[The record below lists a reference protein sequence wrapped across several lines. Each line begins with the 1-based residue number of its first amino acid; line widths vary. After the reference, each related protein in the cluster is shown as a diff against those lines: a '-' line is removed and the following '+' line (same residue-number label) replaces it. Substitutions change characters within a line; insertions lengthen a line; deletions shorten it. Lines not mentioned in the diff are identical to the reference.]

1 MMSCCKVNR
10 NARGTC
16 QQTGARHLAP
26 RISSSVRHR
35 ISHSLRYLL
44 STGLLLAT
52 LAAQASQDK
61 LHEQGEFILRA
72 AGCVG
77 CHTDVDND
85 GALLAGGRALKTP
98 FGTFYSPNIT
108 PDPKYGIGTWNDTDF
123 VRALTQGIAPDGSHY
138 YPVFPYTAYTRMR
151 RDDILALKAYLFS
164 LPPVERDNKA
174 HDLPWYMSSRYLN
187 WVWNLFNFTPGE
199 YTTRTDRSSQWNRGA
214 YLALAIGHCAECHTR
229 RDLLGGLDHE
239 MLYAGTK
246 SGPEGEVVP
255 NITSHKTT
263 GIGRWSEDDLAYFL
277 ETGATPG
284 GDYTGGL
291 MAEVVD
297 DGLRYLT
304 QDDRRALAR
313 YIHTLSPIDHAVKRN
328 KKKRRGEFD

>member
-1 MMSCCKVNR
+1 MMSCSKVSR

-16 QQTGARHLAP
+16 QQTDAKYLTP
-26 RISSSVRHR
+26 QTSSPVQHC
-35 ISHSLRYLL
+35 IGGSLRYLL
-44 STGLLLAT
+44 STGLLLVT
-52 LAAQASQDK
+52 LTAQASQDK
-61 LHEQGEFILRA
+61 LLERGEFIFRA
-72 AGCVG
+72 AGCAG

-85 GALLAGGRALKTP
+85 GALLAGGRAQKTP

-108 PDPKYGIGTWNDTDF
+108 PDPKYGIGAWNDTDF
-123 VRALTQGIAPDGSHY
+123 VRALTQGLAPDGSHY
-138 YPVFPYTAYTRMR
+138 YPVFPYTSYTRMR
-151 RDDILALKAYLFS
+151 RDDILALKAYLFT
-164 LPPVERDNKA
+164 LPPVEQDNKA

-199 YTTRTDRSSQWNRGA
+199 YKMRTDRSSQWNRGA

-255 NITSHKTT
+255 NITSHKGT

-291 MAEVVD
+291 MAEIVD
-297 DGLRYLT
+297 DGLRHLT
-304 QDDRRALAR
+304 QDDLRALAR
-313 YIHTLSPIDHAVKRN
+313 YIHTLSPIEHAVKR
-328 KKKRRGEFD
+328 KKKRKRGEFD